1 MYKRLTLG
9 HKFQEVNVSNVDFRH
24 RGDSLGTFLSTG
36 TIEDKKIKDVCM
48 RMLSYVSRV
57 HLFVTSWAVARQAP
71 LMMGF
76 SKQEY

>member
-57 HLFVTSWAVARQAP
+57 
-71 LMMGF
+71 
-76 SKQEY
+76 